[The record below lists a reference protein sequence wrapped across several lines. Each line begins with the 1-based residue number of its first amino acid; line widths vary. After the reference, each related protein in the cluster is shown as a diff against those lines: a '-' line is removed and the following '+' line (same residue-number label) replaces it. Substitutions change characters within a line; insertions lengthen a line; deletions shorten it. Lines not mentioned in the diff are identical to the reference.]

1 MDDIPDKKLKMKIS
15 TFIYIMLF
23 VGVILFVMT
32 SMVNEANSKY
42 GTGIN
47 TSLWEGKYDYSDSIN
62 SSVSNLSTSINT
74 ITSESS
80 GWLKVEAGF
89 TGIISAVKLL
99 PSLIGNTFV
108 NGGSMITGG
117 LSSIGVPAY
126 IVAVFLIGLTIWG
139 VTKLIEFF
147 QRWTF

>member
-1 MDDIPDKKLKMKIS
+1 MKIS

-23 VGVILFVMT
+23 VGVIFFVMT

-42 GTGIN
+42 NTGIN
-47 TSLWEGKYDYSDSIN
+47 TSQWEGKYDYSESVN
-62 SSVSNLSTSINT
+62 LSVSNLSDSINT
-74 ITSESS
+74 LSNSDN

-99 PSLIGNTFV
+99 PALIGNSFI
-108 NGGSMITGG
+108 NGGAMITGG
-117 LSSIGVPAY
+117 FSSIGLPAY
-126 IVAVFLIGLTIWG
+126 LIAIFLIGLTIWG
-139 VTKLIEFF
+139 VVKLLEFF

>member
-1 MDDIPDKKLKMKIS
+1 
-15 TFIYIMLF
+15 MLF
-23 VGVILFVMT
+23 VGVILFVVT

-42 GTGIN
+42 DTGIN
-47 TSLWEGKYDYSDSIN
+47 TSLWEGKYDYSESVN
-62 SSVSNLSTSINT
+62 SSVSDLSNSINT
-74 ITSESS
+74 VTNSDN

-108 NGGSMITGG
+108 NGGAMITGG
-117 LSSIGVPAY
+117 FSSLGIPAY
-126 IVAVFLIGLTIWG
+126 LIAVFLIGLTIWG